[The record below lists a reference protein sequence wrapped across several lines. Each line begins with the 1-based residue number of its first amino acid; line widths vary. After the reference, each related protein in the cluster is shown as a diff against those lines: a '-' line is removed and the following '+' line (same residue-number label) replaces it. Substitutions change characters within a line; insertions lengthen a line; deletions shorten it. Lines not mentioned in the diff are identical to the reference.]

1 MTATTANDG
10 HVDVDVCYT
19 HYGHEHELQHIRIS
33 KIKRREI
40 ALKIREGIS
49 RDRVL
54 DEIRESV
61 ADDLHRQHL
70 VDKKDLCN
78 ISTAYGLDNIRRHG
92 NDQQSVLA
100 WIKEWEENEE
110 TNPILFHKLQ
120 GEEAPDGVN
129 LANEDFFIAVQT
141 PLQKHMFQ
149 KFASNGVCCDTTH
162 GTNAYDFSLA
172 TILVADEFGKGFPAG
187 WCISN
192 HEDFTVMH
200 LFFSMIRKN
209 CGVQHSGFF
218 MSDMAPQFFNAW
230 VGVMG
235 EPRPKKLVCTW
246 HVDKAWRTE
255 LKKKIGET
263 AVEAEVYKMLRMVLE
278 QTNTSLFQDCVD
290 ALLLDLSSDKKK
302 KDFRDYFKQ
311 EWLPNKEHWAFC
323 YRLGLG
329 INTNMFVEAFH
340 RVFKRNYL
348 GGKVNKRVDV
358 CLLNLLKFARDQCF
372 GRMIQLTKGKASYRV
387 KAIQE
392 RHRRSLGLPLEK
404 VVHANENAWNVES
417 SDGKNIYEVQ
427 RLRDKCPETKCHLS
441 CIECGICIHCFVCT
455 CPDSLILHT
464 ICKHIHLVQRALSF
478 AKDNS
483 IDCEDCDFVDD
494 LVDNCNSE
502 EIQRLTCFAQMPNV
516 ADVENI
522 RARVKSRIADMLAA
536 VEKSANPAN
545 MLQLEKSLNSSY
557 SLFLATEEDGS
568 SPQSL
573 SPTNNAPVNKNM
585 ETQPRFVSTKRKRD
599 RVRNVRFVKPSREE
613 KEDIMEKYRELSK

>member
-1 MTATTANDG
+1 M
-10 HVDVDVCYT
+10 
-19 HYGHEHELQHIRIS
+19 
-33 KIKRREI
+33 
-40 ALKIREGIS
+40 KIRQGVS

-110 TNPILFHKLQ
+110 NNPVLFYKLQ
-120 GEEAPDGVN
+120 GEEAPDGVH
-129 LANEDFFIAVQT
+129 LSKEDFFIAVQT
-141 PLQKHMFQ
+141 PLQKHIFQ
-149 KFASNGVCCDTTH
+149 QFASNGVCCDTTH

-200 LFFSMIRKN
+200 LFFSMIRRN
-209 CGVQHSGFF
+209 CGVQHSAFF

-302 KDFRDYFKQ
+302 KDFHDYFKQ
-311 EWLPNKEHWAFC
+311 EWLANKEHWAFC

-358 CLLNLLKFARDQCF
+358 CLVNLLKFARDQCF
-372 GRMIQLTKGKASYRV
+372 GRMIQLTKGKANYRV

-392 RHRRSLGLPLEK
+392 RHRRSLGLPVEK
-404 VVHANENAWNVES
+404 VVPSANENVWNVES
-417 SDGKNIYEVQ
+417 SDGKNIYQVQ
-427 RLRDKCPETKCHLS
+427 RLRDKCPETNCRLS
-441 CIECGICIHCFVCT
+441 CAECGICIHCFVCT

-464 ICKHIHLVQRALSF
+464 ICKHIHLLQRALPF

-483 IDCEDCDFVDD
+483 TDTEDGDFEDD
-494 LVDNCNSE
+494 PAYNYNND
-502 EIQRLTCFAQMPNV
+502 EIQRLKGFAQMPNV
-516 ADVENI
+516 VDVECI
-522 RARVKSRIADMLAA
+522 RARVKGRMTDMLAA

-545 MLQLEKSLNSSY
+545 MLQLEKTLNSAY

-568 SPQSL
+568 LPQSL
-573 SPTNNAPVNKNM
+573 SPTNNAPANKNM